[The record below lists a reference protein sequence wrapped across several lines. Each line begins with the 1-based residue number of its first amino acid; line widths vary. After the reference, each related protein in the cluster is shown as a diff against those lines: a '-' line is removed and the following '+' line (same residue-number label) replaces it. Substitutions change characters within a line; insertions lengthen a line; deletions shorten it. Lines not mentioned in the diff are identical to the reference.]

1 MAQEYVVLLHG
12 DERVWADA
20 DEDARAAAYA
30 AHGRFMELCAERG
43 HTVTGGAELAPAAT
57 SLLVRVTGAQGSPVV
72 TDGPFLETVEQLG
85 GYYQVATDDVH
96 DLARLAAGL
105 LLGPEDGTV
114 EIRPVVAGGE
124 DGAVADAT
132 AADVA
137 AHATADA

>member
-12 DERVWADA
+12 DERVWAEA
-20 DEDARAAAYA
+20 DEAARAAAYA

-57 SLLVRVTGAQGSPVV
+57 SLLVRVTGAEGSPVV

-85 GYYQVATDDVH
+85 GYYQIATDDVR
-96 DLARLAAGL
+96 DLARLAAEL

-114 EIRPVVAGGE
+114 EIRPVVTGGE
-124 DGAVADAT
+124 ADAT
-132 AADVA
+132 AAEVA
-137 AHATADA
+137 ARATADA

>member
-20 DEDARAAAYA
+20 DEAARATAYA

-57 SLLVRVTGAQGSPVV
+57 SLLVRVTDAEGSPVV

-105 LLGPEDGTV
+105 LLSPEDGTV
-114 EIRPVVAGGE
+114 EIRPVVPDGGADE
-124 DGAVADAT
+124 AAADAP
-132 AADVA
+132 